1 MLRIGITGGIGSG
14 KSIAGRLFQALGVP
28 VYDADTRARWV
39 MEHDAT
45 LREELRAAFGTE
57 TFDAAGRL
65 NRPALAGT
73 VFNSPARLAQLNALV
88 HPHVGTDFAR
98 WALAQQRA
106 GHAYVLKEAAL
117 LFEAGSYRQLDRVIT
132 VFAPLAVRTA
142 RVLRRDPQ
150 RSAADVAA
158 IMAKQLSEEEK
169 ARRADYVLVN
179 DDARPLLPQVLA
191 MHAGFLALGRQPGQ
205 RERLPLAGQPSSGR
219 SNGGS

>member
-14 KSIAGRLFQALGVP
+14 KSIASRLFHTLGVP

-39 MEHDAT
+39 MENDKA
-45 LREELRAAFGTE
+45 LRAELLAAFGPE
-57 TFDAAGRL
+57 TYDAAGRL

-73 VFNSPARLAQLNALV
+73 VFSNPARLAQLNALV
-88 HPHVGTDFAR
+88 HPHVGTDFER
-98 WALAQQRA
+98 WAAAQQQA

-117 LFEAGSYRQLDRVIT
+117 LFEAGSYQQLDRIIT
-132 VFAPLAVRTA
+132 VFAPLAVRAA

-169 ARRADYVLVN
+169 MQRADYVLVN
-179 DDARPLLPQVLA
+179 DDVQPLLPQVLA
-191 MHAGFLALGRQPGQ
+191 LHAQFRA
-205 RERLPLAGQPSSGR
+205 AGL
-219 SNGGS
+219 

>member
-14 KSIAGRLFQALGVP
+14 KSIASRLFHALGVP

-39 MEHDAT
+39 MEHDAA
-45 LREELRAAFGTE
+45 LRSELQAAFGADTY
-57 TFDAAGRL
+57 DAAGRL
-65 NRPALAGT
+65 NRPVLASL
-73 VFNSPARLAQLNALV
+73 VFNSPARLAQLNGLV
-88 HPHVGTDFAR
+88 HPHVGTDFER
-98 WALAQQRA
+98 WATAQQQA

-117 LFEAGSYRQLDRVIT
+117 LFEAGSYKQLDRIIT

-169 ARRADYVLVN
+169 MQRADYVLTN
-179 DDARPLLPQVLA
+179 DDVQPLLPQVLA
-191 MHAGFLALGRQPGQ
+191 LHAGFLAVG
-205 RERLPLAGQPSSGR
+205 A
-219 SNGGS
+219 

>member
-14 KSIAGRLFQALGVP
+14 KSIASRLFHALGAP

-39 MEHDAT
+39 MENDKV
-45 LREELRAAFGTE
+45 LRGELLAAFGPDTY
-57 TFDAAGRL
+57 DAAGRL
-65 NRPALAGT
+65 NRAALAGI
-73 VFNSPARLAQLNALV
+73 VFNNPARLAQLNGLV
-88 HPHVGTDFAR
+88 HPHVGTDFER
-98 WALAQQRA
+98 WAAAQQQA

-117 LFEAGSYRQLDRVIT
+117 LFEAGSYKQLDRIIT

-169 ARRADYVLVN
+169 MQRADYVLMN
-179 DDARPLLPQVLA
+179 DDAQPLLPQVQT
-191 MHAGFLALGRQPGQ
+191 MHATFSA
-205 RERLPLAGQPSSGR
+205 AGT
-219 SNGGS
+219 

>member
-14 KSIAGRLFQALGVP
+14 KSIASRLFHALGVP

-39 MEHDAT
+39 MEHDET
-45 LREELRAAFGTE
+45 LRGELQAAFGADTY
-57 TFDAAGRL
+57 DAAGRL

-73 VFNSPARLAQLNALV
+73 VFSDPARLAQLNRLV
-88 HPHVGTDFAR
+88 HPHVGTDFER
-98 WALAQQRA
+98 WAAAQQQA

-117 LFEAGSYRQLDRVIT
+117 LFEAGSYKQLDRIIT

-150 RSAADVAA
+150 RSVADVAA

-169 ARRADYVLVN
+169 IQRADYVLMN
-179 DDARPLLPQVLA
+179 DDAQPLLPQVLA
-191 MHAGFLALGRQPGQ
+191 LHAEFSV
-205 RERLPLAGQPSSGR
+205 AGA
-219 SNGGS
+219 